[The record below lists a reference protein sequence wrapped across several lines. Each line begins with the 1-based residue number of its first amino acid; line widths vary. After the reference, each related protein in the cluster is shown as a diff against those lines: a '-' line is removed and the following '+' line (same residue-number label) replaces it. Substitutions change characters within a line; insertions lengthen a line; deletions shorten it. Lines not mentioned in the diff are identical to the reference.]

1 MLSTEVFQLCLS
13 QNSSSASDLEK
24 NLKAIVPHAF
34 GDHVYCDSRWCQ
46 FMKDPAQ
53 YKHRS
58 LPYGK
63 DLCGEDLRKDLDR
76 VLNVYIVNSSDLV
89 RIGSSQGNESLNMV
103 IASKAPKAKHY
114 SGSNSFNF
122 RVAAAVAQ
130 KNLGHTYVSQVH
142 KENLLSPSRTCQI
155 YGAKLDRKTQ
165 KVNDR
170 AKTKKGKLER
180 LQRKEKRAQKTAATE
195 VREGSTYE
203 KGVGLSMSSEQCRNE
218 ILEPVLPPDSV
229 SLSEGSYTPVVFD
242 IETTSAYST
251 AEITQI
257 AAVSGDDQF
266 SQYILPKQPICRIAS
281 EKTRLTV
288 KSGKLCY
295 EGKPVPTVPKQTCL
309 ESFIEFICKFEN
321 PILVAHNARSF
332 DCRYL
337 LQAMN
342 ECSLTDQF
350 VANVC
355 GFVDSLPVFR
365 SLYPDRASYSQESL
379 VNDYVGQDYEAHNAV
394 ADVFMLQKLLKVC
407 QVSLSMMIEKSFT
420 SHWMIQYLTFKNQQS
435 TNYKTLITLVN
446 NKVLS
451 ESMAK
456 RVAGS
461 GLNYSHLL
469 HNIPERWIR

>member
-1 MLSTEVFQLCLS
+1 MEASIAVETVKEVEEMVKIDSVTMDDDSTTIAKLHTEVREDIVKHKDNNHVKKGFADKLYKLKAEKSYGQLSTKVICYLQKCFSYALS

-89 RIGSSQGNESLNMV
+89 RIGSSKGNESLNMV

-195 VREGSTYE
+195 VREGSMYE

-218 ILEPVLPPDSV
+218 IPEPVLPPDSV
-229 SLSEGSYTPVVFD
+229 SLSEGSYTL
-242 IETTSAYST
+242 S
-251 AEITQI
+251 
-257 AAVSGDDQF
+257 
-266 SQYILPKQPICRIAS
+266 
-281 EKTRLTV
+281 
-288 KSGKLCY
+288 
-295 EGKPVPTVPKQTCL
+295 
-309 ESFIEFICKFEN
+309 
-321 PILVAHNARSF
+321 
-332 DCRYL
+332 
-337 LQAMN
+337 
-342 ECSLTDQF
+342 SL
-350 VANVC
+350 
-355 GFVDSLPVFR
+355 
-365 SLYPDRASYSQESL
+365 
-379 VNDYVGQDYEAHNAV
+379 
-394 ADVFMLQKLLKVC
+394 
-407 QVSLSMMIEKSFT
+407 I
-420 SHWMIQYLTFKNQQS
+420 
-435 TNYKTLITLVN
+435 
-446 NKVLS
+446 
-451 ESMAK
+451 
-456 RVAGS
+456 
-461 GLNYSHLL
+461 
-469 HNIPERWIR
+469 